1 MSSRTLPLAGAVVAT
16 MLAGYLL
23 GAAFTAPAEI
33 PGSTGQIHVSV
44 TYDDQGEIDT
54 VSLTDSEGL
63 DVPVGS
69 VAESWPEDNTDTE
82 D

>member
-16 MLAGYLL
+16 LLTGYLL
-23 GAAFTAPAEI
+23 GAAFTAPVAD

-44 TYDDQGEIDT
+44 EIVDGEVES
-54 VSLTDSEGL
+54 VSLTDEDGL

-69 VAESWPEDNTDTE
+69 VAESWDDDNTDTE